1 MSQMSCLEKDII
13 VTQRSCL
20 EQDLLVRKDE
30 DTANSSKRSH
40 TRGQA
45 KILMKHGNNEIPST
59 RKYFFTG
66 GQSTETAGCWTFLR
80 HRALFPTPVFN
91 MCIYSFIYIVVVCLP
106 IKDRHFNNILEDT
119 ARYAGLL
126 LPPAEGF
133 GQGFFA
139 LPVRGEL

>member
-30 DTANSSKRSH
+30 DSAKSSKRSH

-45 KILMKHGNNEIPST
+45 KILVKHGNNEIPSI
-59 RKYFFTG
+59 KYFFTG

-80 HRALFPTPVFN
+80 HRALFPTHLFN
-91 MCIYSFIYIVVVCLP
+91 MCIYSYIYIVVAYLA
-106 IKDRHFNNILEDT
+106 INDGHFNNILEDRH
-119 ARYAGLL
+119 AMRAYFYLL
-126 LPPAEGF
+126 QKHRKSCE
-133 GQGFFA
+133 
-139 LPVRGEL
+139 